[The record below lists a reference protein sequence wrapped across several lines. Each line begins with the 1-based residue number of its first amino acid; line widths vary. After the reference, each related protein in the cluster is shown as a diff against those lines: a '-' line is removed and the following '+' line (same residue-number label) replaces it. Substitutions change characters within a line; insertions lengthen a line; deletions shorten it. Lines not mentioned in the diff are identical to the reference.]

1 MYKIYKNKEEL
12 VKNLI
17 SKTDVVLDVGF
28 WGQGVKYNQEDWVHR
43 KICNYASE
51 VYGLDLDFDSTKLK
65 NAKNYQKGNAENFK
79 FSQRFDVIF
88 AADLIEHLSNPGLF
102 LESCKK
108 NLKENGRLILTTP
121 NCFNLFNIAEKISKP
136 EPTVNKDHTSYLNIK
151 TISQLLAKN
160 DWELKDAAFLY
171 SLDSQFRE
179 SLKKRFLNIIYF
191 ILSKFTPKFIETLVV
206 VAEPRHFLIKKDKY
220 AKFTALE
227 NSLPKITPIIPK

>member
-1 MYKIYKNKEEL
+1 MYKIYKNKAKL
-12 VKNLI
+12 IKDLIKN
-17 SKTDVVLDVGF
+17 DNVVLDIGF
-28 WGQGVKYNQEDWVHR
+28 WGQGIKISDENWVHNLIL
-43 KICNYASE
+43 KQVKT
-51 VYGLDLDFDSTKLK
+51 VYGLDVDFDPTKLK
-65 NAKNYQKGNAENFK
+65 NAGNYQKGNAENFK
-79 FSQRFDVIF
+79 FYQRFDVIF

-136 EPTVNKDHTSYLNIK
+136 EPTVNKDHTFYLNIK

-160 DWELKDAAFLY
+160 DWELKDVAFLY
-171 SLDSQFRE
+171 SLDIQFRE

-206 VAEPRHFLIKKDKY
+206 VAEPRRVFL
-220 AKFTALE
+220 
-227 NSLPKITPIIPK
+227 